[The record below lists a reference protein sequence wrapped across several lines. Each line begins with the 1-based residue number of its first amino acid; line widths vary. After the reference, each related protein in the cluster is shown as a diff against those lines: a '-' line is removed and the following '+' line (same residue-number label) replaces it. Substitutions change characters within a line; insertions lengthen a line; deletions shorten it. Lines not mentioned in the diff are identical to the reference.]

1 MIVAGAIPL
10 PLLLTEDLLIMQF
23 NNVKVESKAGKIVIT
38 IDPKADTWPSTSGL
52 SEMVAST
59 KGNKDISGV
68 VGGDNLR
75 LSVNC
80 YRPAG

>member
-1 MIVAGAIPL
+1 MAI
-10 PLLLTEDLLIMQF
+10 QF
-23 NNVKVESKAGKIVIT
+23 SNVKVESKSGKIVIT
-38 IDPKADTWPSTSGL
+38 IDPKADTWPSASGL

-68 VGGDNLR
+68 VGDGGQLR

-80 YRPAG
+80 YRPAS